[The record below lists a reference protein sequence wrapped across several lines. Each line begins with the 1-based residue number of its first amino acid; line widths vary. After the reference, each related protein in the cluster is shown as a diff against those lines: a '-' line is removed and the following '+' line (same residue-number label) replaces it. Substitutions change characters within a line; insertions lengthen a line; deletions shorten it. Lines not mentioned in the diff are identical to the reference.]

1 MIKTLSFALVLCAA
15 AALLAPPARA
25 QQPPPAQEV
34 VVELDPAQT
43 QINFTLG
50 DILHTVHGSFKLKR
64 GVIRYDTSTGK
75 AGGEI
80 IVDATSGDSGNA
92 SRDRKMH
99 AEILESQKYP
109 EISFL
114 LDAVHAPAS
123 VPSPAGVP
131 GPAGIPEV
139 QFHGLFKLHGSA
151 HELTLTAQVQLIDGR
166 PSATIH
172 FVVPYVQWGLKNP
185 STFILRVSD
194 KVDIDIHT
202 AARPVQP

>member
-1 MIKTLSFALVLCAA
+1 MKRLSFALVLSAA
-15 AALLAPPARA
+15 CVLLASPARS
-25 QQPPPAQEV
+25 QEV

-99 AEILESQKYP
+99 AEILESQKFP
-109 EISFL
+109 EITFL
-114 LDAVHAPAS
+114 LDAVHA
-123 VPSPAGVP
+123 PAGVP
-131 GPAGIPEV
+131 GPAGIPKTTAPQNESPQNNSPV

-151 HELTLTAQVQLIDGR
+151 HELTLTAQVQVIDGR

-202 AARPVQP
+202 SGRM